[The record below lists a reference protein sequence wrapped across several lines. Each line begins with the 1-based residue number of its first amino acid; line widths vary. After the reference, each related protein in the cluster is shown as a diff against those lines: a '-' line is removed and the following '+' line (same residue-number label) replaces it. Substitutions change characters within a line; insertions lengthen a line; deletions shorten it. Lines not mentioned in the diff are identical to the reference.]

1 MSYKSL
7 LPYREQSGQHWRRSS
22 GDLTKRILIF
32 SLLLLS
38 AVATQAEEGQG
49 FTIYPH
55 VGQTFYAGS
64 TNLDDDSHLGLGIGY
79 RFDNPWA
86 IEFTYLEGD
95 ADSDVPGIG
104 DIDVDMYHLGALYHL
119 KTRNKFTPFLSIGA
133 GEGEYSR
140 SGFGDDDEFQIN
152 AGAGFKWAFTE
163 QAHLRSDLRF
173 FHGNNEDAVNAAI
186 SVGLHYAFG
195 KASAPAPVAAAPAAE
210 GDADGDGV
218 LDSLDR
224 CPNTPAGV
232 GVNSRGCPLDDDGD
246 GVYNYQDDCP
256 NTTNRKARV
265 DGRGCYIK
273 LDRKIDITLNLEFD
287 FDSAEAR
294 DEHTAEVRKVAD
306 VMQEYPDS
314 RVTMAGHT
322 DSTGPAE
329 YNPGLSERRAKTIA
343 DMLTDK
349 FDIDASRVS
358 HAGYGE
364 SQPVDT
370 NDTRE
375 GRQNNRRVVAHV
387 EGETEELEMK

>member
-1 MSYKSL
+1 M
-7 LPYREQSGQHWRRSS
+7 
-22 GDLTKRILIF
+22 KRI
-32 SLLLLS
+32 LLS
-38 AVATQAEEGQG
+38 AVLVLTSLSAYADEGEG
-49 FTIYPH
+49 LTLYPH
-55 VGQTFYAGS
+55 IGQNFYAS
-64 TNLDDDSHLGLGIGY
+64 DSELDDDMFVGLGVGY

-95 ADSDVPGIG
+95 ADSDIPGVG
-104 DIDVDMYHLGALYHL
+104 DVDVDMYHLGALYHL
-119 KTRNKFTPFLSIGA
+119 KTRNKFTPFLAFGA
-133 GEGEYSR
+133 GEGEYSS
-140 SGFGDDDEFQIN
+140 SGAGDDDEFQLN
-152 AGAGFKWAFTE
+152 AGAGFKYAFTDK
-163 QAHLRSDLRF
+163 AHLRSDLRF
-173 FHGNNEDAVNAAI
+173 FHGNNQDAVNAAI

-195 KASAPAPVAAAPAAE
+195 GKASAAPAPAAPVE

-218 LDSLDR
+218 MDSMDQ
-224 CPNTPAGV
+224 CPNTPAGAEV
-232 GVNSRGCPLDDDGD
+232 DSRGCPRDDDGD

-294 DEHTAEVRKVAD
+294 DEHVAEVQKVAD
-306 VMQEYPDS
+306 VMEEYPDS
-314 RVTMAGHT
+314 TVTMAGHT

-329 YNPGLSERRAKTIA
+329 YNQGLSERRAKTIA
-343 DMLTDK
+343 DMLTNR

-358 HAGYGE
+358 HTGYGE
-364 SQPVDT
+364 GDPVDT